1 MTDDIESAACDSEA
15 ARLLPWFATGR
26 LSAADSERVTRH
38 LDTCGICRADLAH
51 ERILRTTLK
60 ADGPVE
66 YAPQAGLARTLARI
80 DELTRDAPPARG
92 EIASRREVRPGRRR
106 FTATQWLAAA
116 AIVQAV
122 GLGVLGGSFLG
133 RPAAERGA
141 ASYQTLSAPVS
152 AAAPAAGGARIRVVF
167 VRSTTIGELST
178 LLGTQRLLIVTGPSD
193 AGVFTLG
200 ASDPTPEPGRLEALL
215 ASLRADP
222 HVLFAEPASGA
233 AVTAR

>member
-1 MTDDIESAACDSEA
+1 MTTDIESAACDSEA

-66 YAPQAGLARTLARI
+66 YAPQSGLARTLARI
-80 DELTRDAPPARG
+80 DELTRDAPPAHG

-141 ASYQTLSAPVS
+141 ASYQTLSAP
-152 AAAPAAGGARIRVVF
+152 APVAGGTRVRVVF
-167 VRSTTIGELST
+167 ARSTTIGELSA
-178 LLGTQRLLIVTGPSD
+178 LLGAQRLLIVTGPSD

-200 ASDPTPEPGRLEALL
+200 ASEAMLEPGRLDALL

-233 AVTAR
+233 AVATR

>member
-141 ASYQTLSAPVS
+141 ASYQTLSAP
-152 AAAPAAGGARIRVVF
+152 APVAGGARIRVVF
-167 VRSTTIGELST
+167 ARSTTIGELSA
-178 LLGTQRLLIVTGPSD
+178 LLGTRRLLIVTGPSD

-200 ASDPTPEPGRLEALL
+200 TSEVTLEPGRLDALL
-215 ASLRADP
+215 ASLRADS

-233 AVTAR
+233 AVAAR